1 MNVTFLRI
9 VNRFHFDRMKLQA
22 KGAAGV
28 VCISLL
34 GAFCVAAQAQQKE
47 GAKPAGTRSAYY
59 YDPHELDLKLL
70 VPQPPAVDSAA
81 NKAELAELH
90 SIEQR
95 RTAEQAARAKADE
108 DNESMFAFSTVLGAG
123 FTAKALPITAELGE
137 HVKNEQSMA
146 GGTLKGY
153 FQRPRPYQ
161 TDPTLHPV
169 CAVKTVHDSYP
180 SGHGLTGYL
189 EAFTLVQLVPEKRAE
204 ILARAEDYAHNRLV
218 CGVHYPSDEEASL
231 RVANAVFGNM
241 LANPKFQHDLE
252 AAREELKAKGIVA
265 KKD

>member
-1 MNVTFLRI
+1 V
-9 VNRFHFDRMKLQA
+9 
-22 KGAAGV
+22 
-28 VCISLL
+28 
-34 GAFCVAAQAQQKE
+34 
-47 GAKPAGTRSAYY
+47 
-59 YDPHELDLKLL
+59 
-70 VPQPPAVDSAA
+70 
-81 NKAELAELH
+81 
-90 SIEQR
+90 
-95 RTAEQAARAKADE
+95 DE
-108 DNESMFAFSTVLGAG
+108 DEESIFSFSNVLGAG
-123 FTAKALPITAELGE
+123 FTAKTLPITAELGE
-137 HVKNEQSMA
+137 HVKNEQEVA
-146 GGTLKGY
+146 GGTLKAY

-169 CAVKTVHDSYP
+169 CAVKKVHDSYP

-252 AAREELKAKGIVA
+252 AAREELKAKGLAA
-265 KKD
+265 K